1 VAVLISL
8 VVLAVLVWLLLV
20 RPQRRRQLAHAAM
33 QDEVVVGDEIITAG
47 GIHGEVV
54 ADEGEVI
61 RVEIAPGVV
70 VILDRRAIAAVA
82 RDEEPPEVD
91 EEAEMYEAGP
101 EPEESAEPR

>member
-54 ADEGEVI
+54 GDDGEVI

-70 VILDRRAIAAVA
+70 VDLDRRAIAAVA
-82 RDEEPPEVD
+82 RDEEAPEGD
-91 EEAEMYEAGP
+91 GEP
-101 EPEESAEPR
+101 EPEDAEAEAEEAAEPR